1 MKGRENTSTSARLGG
16 EQSLLDLL
24 LAESVSD
31 VVALTQ
37 SSNERINIL
46 FLNEMNLVKSPSKSI
61 VIQHN
66 HPSRHQ

>member
-46 FLNEMNLVKSPSKSI
+46 LLNEMNLVKSPSKSI
-61 VIQHN
+61 TIQHN

>member
-46 FLNEMNLVKSPSKSI
+46 LLNEMNLVKSPSKSI

>member
-24 LAESVSD
+24 LAKSVSD

-46 FLNEMNLVKSPSKSI
+46 LLNEMNLVKSPSKSI

>member
-31 VVALTQ
+31 LVALAQ

-46 FLNEMNLVKSPSKSI
+46 LLNEMNLVKSPSKSI